1 MLGKRL
7 SESMSD
13 IGDDLI
19 ADAMEYRAEKKRNV
33 WLRVAAVAAVVA
45 LVIGMMA
52 ALWDGTEPGEQM
64 GMPTVGT
71 TVAPTELPTT
81 LPEVPTAPTQGYELV
96 KMSGVLKVYA
106 YDMNGVDVSKMTTY
120 ELTEG
125 VVSHPYEWTFAM
137 NSLYG
142 LPLTLRVED
151 ELWKNQPLTFYVE
164 TEYGGYYG
172 DIHNAKYKK
181 NENDSVASLKD
192 VNFGN
197 AFEVENGETIF
208 WTAKEIYAQ
217 SAEKG
222 ISPFEFLEN
231 IGNTIYTRIIIRCE
245 DHIVGYAMVKI
256 THSEGWYT
264 ASVVRSVFYPLVDG
278 QFQQI
283 TEEYVRKEMQNSNML

>member
-1 MLGKRL
+1 MNGEKISRCLDALPDEML
-7 SESMSD
+7 SEAMRPYRPRSLGWH
-13 IGDDLI
+13 IVRI
-19 ADAMEYRAEKKRNV
+19 AACLAI
-33 WLRVAAVAAVVA
+33 
-45 LVIGMMA
+45 VIGLTI
-52 ALWDGTEPGEQM
+52 ALWPEEETPGVQMDGPAATTAAT
-64 GMPTVGT
+64 PTQPDVT
-71 TVAPTELPTT
+71 ALPTE
-81 LPEVPTAPTQGYELV
+81 TQGYELV
-96 KMSGVLKVYA
+96 KMANVLKVYA

-120 ELTEG
+120 ELTDG

-151 ELWKNQPLTFYVE
+151 ESWKNQPLTFYVE

-181 NENDSVASLKD
+181 NEKDSVASLMD

-197 AFEVENGETIF
+197 TFEVENGETIF

-222 ISPFEFLEN
+222 ISPSEFLEN

-245 DHIVGYAMVKI
+245 NHIVGYAMVKI

-283 TEEYVRKEMQNSNML
+283 TEEYVRQEMQNSNML

>member
-1 MLGKRL
+1 MNGEKISRCLDALPDEMVSEAMKPYRPRSLGWHIVR
-7 SESMSD
+7 
-13 IGDDLI
+13 I
-19 ADAMEYRAEKKRNV
+19 AACLAI
-33 WLRVAAVAAVVA
+33 
-45 LVIGMMA
+45 VIGLTI
-52 ALWDGTEPGEQM
+52 ALWPEEETPGAQLGT
-64 GMPTVGT
+64 PTEGT
-71 TVAPTELPTT
+71 TEI
-81 LPEVPTAPTQGYELV
+81 TAPSATMQKTFFAAPGI
-96 KMSGVLKVYA
+96 LKVYA
-106 YDMNGVDVSKMTTY
+106 YDMNGVDLSKMTTY

-137 NSLYG
+137 NSIYG

-181 NENDSVASLKD
+181 NENDSVVSLKD
-192 VNFGN
+192 VNLGN

-231 IGNTIYTRIIIRCE
+231 IGNVIYTRIIIRCE
-245 DHIVGYAMVKI
+245 NHIVGYAMVKI
-256 THSEGWYT
+256 THNEGWYT

-283 TEEYVRKEMQNSNML
+283 TEEYVRQEMQNSNML

>member
-1 MLGKRL
+1 MLGEDL
-7 SESMSD
+7 SRVLSD
-13 IGDDLI
+13 IDDAKIEAAAKL
-19 ADAMEYRAEKKRNV
+19 APRARNAWRYVAAMA
-33 WLRVAAVAAVVA
+33 AAVAIVVA
-45 LVIGMMA
+45 AWL
-52 ALWDGTEPGEQM
+52 LWPEEETPGAQLGT
-64 GMPTVGT
+64 PTEGT
-71 TVAPTELPTT
+71 TVTPTQPDVTALPTE
-81 LPEVPTAPTQGYELV
+81 TQGYELV
-96 KMSGVLKVYA
+96 KMANVLKVYA
-106 YDMNGVDVSKMTTY
+106 YDMNGLDVSKMTTY
-120 ELTEG
+120 ELTDG

-151 ELWKNQPLTFYVE
+151 ESWKNQPLTFYVE

-181 NENDSVASLKD
+181 NEKDSVASLKD

-197 AFEVENGETIF
+197 TFEVENGETIF

-222 ISPFEFLEN
+222 ISPSEFLEN

-245 DHIVGYAMVKI
+245 NHIVGYAMVKI

-283 TEEYVRKEMQNSNML
+283 TEEYVRQEMQNSNML